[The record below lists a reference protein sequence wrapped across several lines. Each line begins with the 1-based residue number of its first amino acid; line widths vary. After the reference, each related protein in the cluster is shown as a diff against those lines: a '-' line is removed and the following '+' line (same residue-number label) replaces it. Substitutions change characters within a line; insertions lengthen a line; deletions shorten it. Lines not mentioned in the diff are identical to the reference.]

1 MELVKNKFSSF
12 QVSLEVS
19 CFTDEVAL
27 QSSISTNPVR
37 IALDFANVTNLL
49 GSPEEEVEYS
59 LLLSGDDMMLTNWVD
74 FQNTYRQV
82 PNTVPELF
90 LQLFTP
96 LQRFF
101 NDLIKE
107 FKTSKSTMRQVNYR
121 QFPNFEY
128 AMDTRLE
135 VWLFMLYVKSHML

>member
-1 MELVKNKFSSF
+1 MYSFIYILMQTDELRPFVNLVKEKFSEF

-19 CFTDEVAL
+19 CFADEVAL

-37 IALDFANVTNLL
+37 VALDFADIKTLS

-59 LLLSGDDMMLTNWVD
+59 LLISGDDMVLTNWVD
-74 FQNTYRQV
+74 FQNTYHQV
-82 PNTVPELF
+82 PNTVPETF

-101 NDLIKE
+101 NNFVV
-107 FKTSKSTMRQVNYR
+107 FKG
-121 QFPNFEY
+121 
-128 AMDTRLE
+128 
-135 VWLFMLYVKSHML
+135 VKINRRTHMLCKS

>member
-1 MELVKNKFSSF
+1 MNLVKEKFSEF

-19 CFTDEVAL
+19 CFADEVAL

-37 IALDFANVTNLL
+37 VALDFADIKTLS

-59 LLLSGDDMMLTNWVD
+59 LLISGDDMVLTNWVD